1 MGTGEGGGGGTIV
14 GTTPTGSVREEGGEA
29 TTAVDKVT
37 GRDGDREGGVT
48 KETVEVG
55 GETLG

>member
-1 MGTGEGGGGGTIV
+1 MGTGDGGGGGTIV
-14 GTTPTGSVREEGGEA
+14 GTTPTGSDREEGGEA
-29 TTAVDKVT
+29 TTTVGMAT

-48 KETVEVG
+48 KEIVEVG